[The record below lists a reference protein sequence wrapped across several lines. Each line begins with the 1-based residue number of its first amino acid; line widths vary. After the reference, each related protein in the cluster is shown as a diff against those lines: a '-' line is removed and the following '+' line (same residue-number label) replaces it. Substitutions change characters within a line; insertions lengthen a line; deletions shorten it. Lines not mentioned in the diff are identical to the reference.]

1 MVNRLTILA
10 ISAVI
15 FWLMQM
21 GGIVTVLSDKAMD
34 NLFLLRGPVQPDQ
47 DIIIVGVDEESLSA
61 LGAWPFPRHFHA
73 ELLGR
78 LSKAKVIGFDFLFS
92 EATDQ
97 DQLMEAALHSSPPV
111 VLAAA
116 RSYQH
121 QVLNPTP
128 LLAESSTTG
137 HIEII
142 LGRDGV
148 VRRVNPIINQD
159 QQPLPAFSLS
169 MLKGA
174 GLKTDLTT
182 SDNPILINYYGPENT
197 FLYLSYVDVLKGD
210 IPEDFFK
217 DRFVLVG
224 AQALGIG
231 DSHITP
237 FSKNRPTPGVEIQA
251 TIFNNILDNSHFR
264 QLTLL
269 SWMSVG
275 TIALLCFFVWPWMN
289 EKSNLIINLTLVLLF
304 STVSYSLFRLHI
316 FLNPVPLV
324 IFLTLAFLA
333 HLTIERIWTARE
345 LLHELK
351 RLDRQL
357 ATQLQQVYTNIP
369 TRFFNLETVPY
380 KSGIRQHISQLHA
393 SVNVMG
399 LQHHFIENLLREEL
413 PPLILWDKTSGLVI
427 IANTM
432 FHTFWNRHFS
442 GQSTLPDL
450 THFFDLIKE
459 NNAQGEDAQF
469 DFDTFLNIGQTSPI
483 DIGMTLLG
491 RTRYYRVNMSPVKVE
506 NIEFNGVLAVVT
518 DVTEIKEL
526 ERLKDEIVAIVSHE
540 LKLPLTAILG
550 YGEILTD
557 SLQNSQ
563 KEYAEEICS
572 QAMRLNRLIEDFLD
586 ITRLEHGSR
595 QLKKFPLTLVRV
607 VREATKAVA
616 ISAEKKSITLKQE
629 TPYQATPLIGDYNLL
644 LQALINLLDNAIKF
658 SPEKTQVTTSLVEEK
673 EQFVICVSDQG
684 PGVPADSKEEIFN
697 KFNRGFEA
705 PEQDG
710 FGLGLSF
717 VKQVVEKHG
726 GRISLVSAAESG
738 AKFCITLPKTQES

>member
-1 MVNRLTILA
+1 
-10 ISAVI
+10 
-15 FWLMQM
+15 M
-21 GGIVTVLSDKAMD
+21 GGVVTVLSDKAMD
-34 NLFLLRGPVQPDQ
+34 NLFLLRGSVQPDQ
-47 DIIIVGVDEESLSA
+47 EIIIVGVDEESLAA
-61 LGAWPFPRHFHA
+61 LGAWPFPRRLHA

-97 DQLMEAALHSSPPV
+97 DQVMKAALQSSPPV
-111 VLAAA
+111 VLASA

-121 QVLNPTP
+121 QIINPTP
-128 LLAESSTTG
+128 LLAKSSTTG

-148 VRRVNPIINQD
+148 VRKTNAVINED
-159 QQPLPAFSLS
+159 QRPLPAFALS
-169 MLKGA
+169 MLQGA
-174 GLKTDLTT
+174 GLKTDLTS
-182 SDNPILINYYGPENT
+182 SDNPLLINYYGPENT
-197 FLYLSYVDVLKGD
+197 FLYLSYIDVLRGD
-210 IPEDFFK
+210 IQADFFK
-217 DRFVLVG
+217 DRFILVG

-237 FSKNRPTPGVEIQA
+237 FSINRPTPGVEIQA
-251 TIFNNILDNSHFR
+251 TIINNLIDNSYFR
-264 QLTLL
+264 QLTLF
-269 SWMSVG
+269 SWMSLG

-289 EKSNLIINLTLVLLF
+289 EKSNLFINLALVLLF
-304 STVSYSLFRLHI
+304 TTISYGLFRLHI
-316 FLNPVPLV
+316 FLNPVPFI
-324 IFLTLAFLA
+324 IFLTLTFLA
-333 HLTIERIWTARE
+333 HLAIERIWTARE

-369 TRFFNLETVPY
+369 SRFFNLETIPS

-413 PPLILWDKTSGLVI
+413 PPLILWDKSSGLVI

-432 FHTFWNRHFS
+432 FHTFWNKHFS
-442 GQSTLPDL
+442 EQSALPDL
-450 THFFDLIKE
+450 AHFLHLIEE
-459 NNAQGEDAQF
+459 NHAQGEQTRF
-469 DFDTFLNIGQTSPI
+469 DFNTLLEGGQTSPI

-491 RTRYYRVNMSPVKVE
+491 RTRYYRVNMNPVKVA

-526 ERLKDEIVAIVSHE
+526 ERLKDEIVSIVSHE

-595 QLKKFPLTLVRV
+595 QLKRFPLSLVRLV
-607 VREATKAVA
+607 SEGTKAVS
-616 ISAEKKSITLKQE
+616 ISAEKKSINLKQE
-629 TPYQATPLIGDYNLL
+629 TPYQTTPLIGDHNLL

-658 SPEKTQVTTSLVEEK
+658 SPENTQVTTSLVEET

-684 PGVPADSKEEIFN
+684 PGIPAHSHNEIFN
-697 KFNRGFEA
+697 KFNRGLEI

-726 GRISLVSAAESG
+726 GTINLIFDTESG
-738 AKFCITLPKTQES
+738 AKFCITLPKNQES

>member
-1 MVNRLTILA
+1 VLNRLIILA

-15 FWLMQM
+15 FGLLQM
-21 GGIVTVLSDKAMD
+21 GGVVTVLSDKTMD
-34 NLFLLRGPVQPDQ
+34 NLFLQRGPVQPAQ
-47 DIIIVGVDEESLSA
+47 EIIIVGVDEESLAA
-61 LGAWPFPRHFHA
+61 LGAWPFPRRFHA
-73 ELLGR
+73 ELLAR
-78 LSKAKVIGFDFLFS
+78 LNKAKVIGFDFLFS

-97 DQLMEAALHSSPPV
+97 DQLMEAALQTSPPV
-111 VLAAA
+111 VLASA

-128 LLAESSTTG
+128 ILANSSSTG

-148 VRRVNPIINQD
+148 VRRAKTFINEKQL
-159 QQPLPAFSLS
+159 PLPAFALS
-169 MLKGA
+169 MLQGA
-174 GLKTDLTT
+174 GLKTDLTA
-182 SDNPILINYYGPENT
+182 SDKSILINYYGPENT
-197 FLYLSYVDVLKGD
+197 FLYLSYVDVLRGD
-210 IPEDFFK
+210 IPADFFK
-217 DRFVLVG
+217 DRFILVG

-264 QLTLL
+264 QLTLF
-269 SWMSVG
+269 SWMSIG
-275 TIALLCFFVWPWMN
+275 TIVLLCIFVWPWMN
-289 EKSNLIINLTLVLLF
+289 EKSNLIINLTFVLLF
-304 STVSYSLFRLHI
+304 TFISYSLFRLHI
-316 FLNPVPLV
+316 FLNPVPLI
-324 IFLTLAFLA
+324 IFLTLTFLA
-333 HLTIERIWTARE
+333 HLAIERIWTARE

-369 TRFFNLETVPY
+369 TQFFNLETVPS

-442 GQSTLPDL
+442 GQGALPDL
-450 THFFDLIKE
+450 SHFLHLIEE
-459 NNAQGEDAQF
+459 NHAQGEQTQF
-469 DFDTFLNIGQTSPI
+469 DFDTLLEGGQASPV

-491 RTRYYRVNMSPVKVE
+491 RTRYYRVNMNPVEVA

-526 ERLKDEIVAIVSHE
+526 ERLKDEIVSIVSHE

-557 SLQNSQ
+557 SLQNSE
-563 KEYAEEICS
+563 KEYAKEICS

-595 QLKKFPLTLVRV
+595 QLKRFPMTLVKL
-607 VREATKAVA
+607 VREATKAVS
-616 ISAEKKSITLKQE
+616 ISAEKKAITIKQE
-629 TPYQATPLIGDYNLL
+629 TPYQTTPLVGDFNLL

-658 SPEKTQVTTSLVEEK
+658 SPENTQVTTSLVEET
-673 EQFVICVSDQG
+673 EQFIICVSDQG
-684 PGVPADSKEEIFN
+684 PGIPADSQEEIFN
-697 KFNRGFEA
+697 KFNRGQKT

-710 FGLGLSF
+710 FGLGLNF

-726 GRISLVSAAESG
+726 GSISLISRTESG